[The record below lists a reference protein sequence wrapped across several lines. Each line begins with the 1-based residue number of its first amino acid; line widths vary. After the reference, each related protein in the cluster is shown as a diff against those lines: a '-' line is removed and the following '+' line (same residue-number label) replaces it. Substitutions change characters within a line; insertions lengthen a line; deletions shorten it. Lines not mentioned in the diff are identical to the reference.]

1 MQLSLAQ
8 VLFFV
13 YKLMTYFGRSLK
25 QIFLLIGRICDAV
38 EVAGKNLISTSGTM
52 TTEFVSHRY
61 GEEAA
66 KATSEGL
73 HALLVFFA
81 EKAPQPSSFPSAQF
95 CYCSC

>member
-1 MQLSLAQ
+1 
-8 VLFFV
+8 
-13 YKLMTYFGRSLK
+13 
-25 QIFLLIGRICDAV
+25 
-38 EVAGKNLISTSGTM
+38 M